1 MECPVN
7 SGTALA
13 ALINNSG
20 IAQPTDEQIGSVYA
34 IQIAGWNAQSY
45 SRNRESAYI
54 NDIGDWQD
62 QLDLIFHSG
71 IDVWKTEI
79 QKIKDAYPKP
89 S

>member
-20 IAQPTDEQIGSVYA
+20 ITEPTDEQIELEHA
-34 IQIAGWNAQSY
+34 IQISGWNAESY
-45 SRNRESAYI
+45 YRNRESAYI
-54 NDIGDWQD
+54 NNIGDWPD

-71 IDVWKTEI
+71 IDAWKTEI
-79 QKIKDAYPKP
+79 QKIKDEYPKP